1 MTFWCIMSCVGSV
14 LNDSE
19 HKGLSHAYPAQDK
32 ALNSNIFYE
41 LIVTFNLDSYYCL
54 KHIGMINR
62 YHTYVFDLHNTRP
75 ITPIIIHAAF
85 TCATR
90 ASDKKFI
97 IFSRIVF

>member
-41 LIVTFNLDSYYCL
+41 LIVTFNLHSYYCL
-54 KHIGMINR
+54 
-62 YHTYVFDLHNTRP
+62 
-75 ITPIIIHAAF
+75 
-85 TCATR
+85 
-90 ASDKKFI
+90 
-97 IFSRIVF
+97 